1 VGAAIFISIETQEP
15 NPQLEYVARLRQ
27 NCALELWDVTEQ
39 LNLFNETTWQ
49 IEADAVLKRYQDDFA
64 QLVKEGYDG
73 RTPQEVWT
81 YPAALMFCLA
91 VFTMIGYGNIVPKTP
106 WGKGATVIYA
116 TFGIPLYI
124 LYFMNIGKV
133 LASTFKWLYTC
144 LHDCSKQDE
153 DYLENGSVI
162 QRKRVIVP
170 TTACLWV
177 ISFYVATGTIMF
189 AEYVVYCPA
198 QVD

>member
-1 VGAAIFISIETQEP
+1 M
-15 NPQLEYVARLRQ
+15 EYVARLRQ
-27 NCALELWDVTEQ
+27 NCAFELWTVTEQ
-39 LNLFNETTWQ
+39 LNLFNETIWQ
-49 IEADAVLKRYQDDFA
+49 VEADAVLKDYQDKIA
-64 QLVKEGYDG
+64 MAVKQGYDG
-73 RTPQEVWT
+73 RSPQEIWT
-81 YPAALMFCLA
+81 FPAALMFCLA
-91 VFTMIGYGNIVPKTP
+91 VFTMIGYGNIVPKTT

-144 LHDCSKQDE
+144 LHDCSRDNQDD
-153 DYLENGSVI
+153 DYNIESGNNVVP
-162 QRKRVIVP
+162 RKRVIVP

-189 AEYVVYCPA
+189 AE
-198 QVD
+198 